1 MEFTGHWLWNI
12 ILTLVV
18 APILYSIRTN
28 TSELKRLDILLNKTR
43 EEVAKEYVTK
53 QELKDD
59 MSTLMERIQKI
70 DEKLETDD
78 NDIKKILNL
87 NDSSDEEVFS
97 KLRDLKDVF

>member
-1 MEFTGHWLWNI
+1 MEFDGHWLWNI

-18 APILYSIRTN
+18 APIFYSIRTN

-70 DEKLETDD
+70 DEKLD
-78 NDIKKILNL
+78 KLF
-87 NDSSDEEVFS
+87 EV
-97 KLRDLKDVF
+97 K